1 MKKVAFLILFFSL
14 VVAPGYSQNEKLK
27 AVVLY
32 SFTRYVLWPESATTG
47 DFEIKILGNSGL
59 EEELKIMAQSKKVG
73 NRNIRVTR
81 VNGAGDIGSCHI
93 LVIPVSQSARLE
105 EMLVALGDRPVLVVT
120 EEPGL
125 GAKGSDINFVDRDG
139 RLAFELNQ
147 ASVNKRKLKV
157 STELTRLAILI

>member
-14 VVAPGYSQNEKLK
+14 VVTSGFSQNYKLK

-32 SFTRYVLWPESATTG
+32 SFTRYVVWPEAAAAG
-47 DFEIKILGNSGL
+47 DFEIKILGASGL
-59 EEELKIMAQSKKVG
+59 EDELKVMAQSKKVG
-73 NRNIRVTR
+73 NRSIRVTR
-81 VNGAGDIGSCHI
+81 VENAGDIGTCHI
-93 LVIPVSQSARLE
+93 LVIPLSQSERLE
-105 EMLVALGDRPVLVVT
+105 EMLGLIGNRPVLVVT

-125 GAKGSDINFVDRDG
+125 GERGSDINFVDRDG

-147 ASVNKRKLKV
+147 TSVNKRKLKV

>member
-14 VVAPGYSQNEKLK
+14 VVTSGYSQNEKLK

-32 SFTRYVLWPESATTG
+32 SFTRYVLWPESAATG
-47 DFEIKILGNSGL
+47 DFEIKILGTSSL
-59 EEELKIMAQSKKVG
+59 EEELKVMAQSKKVG

-81 VNGAGDIGSCHI
+81 VENAGDIGVCHI
-93 LVIPVSQSARLE
+93 LVIPLSQSERLE
-105 EMLVALGDRPVLVVT
+105 EVLGALDNRPVLVVT

-125 GAKGSDINFVDRDG
+125 GARGSDINFVDRDG

-147 ASVNKRKLKV
+147 TSVSKRKLKV